1 MRQMML
7 CLCLTAFIVSCS
19 GNEGKGTLL
28 STAKMQDVMWDML
41 LADAFTE
48 KYLKTDS
55 SKKEL
60 KQNAALQQKIFE
72 LHKISREDFYKSYR
86 YYNNHPDI
94 MRIILDSINIK
105 AEQERSGLM
114 MERYSGG
121 GIKPPAS
128 KSDSARRT
136 HEVRE

>member
-1 MRQMML
+1 MSRILL
-7 CLCLTAFIVSCS
+7 CLCMTVVFFSCADK
-19 GNEGKGTLL
+19 EGKGTVL

-41 LADAFTE
+41 MADAYTE

-72 LHKISREDFYKSYR
+72 FHKINREDFYKSYN
-86 YYNNHPDI
+86 YYSSRPDV
-94 MRIILDSINIK
+94 MRIMLDTIGAK
-105 AEQERSGLM
+105 AERERSGLM

-121 GIKPPAS
+121 GIKPPPS
-128 KSDSARRT
+128 VTDSARRA
-136 HEVRE
+136 HEER